1 MGALVFCVLEKIN
14 GAKWTQCPG
23 FFTRA
28 IVTIGHPDGHNF
40 IRDRAFENTNLY
52 DYRSSEYH
60 RQDELV
66 EKLDSVDG
74 RRDTETGGKKFFQF
88 YLRYKVPLF
97 TLLTVY
103 FQIAAHIYY
112 YTGERCTNRYTGL
125 QCNMNRANAAIRT
138 SPLTMV
144 SRTDLG
150 HEYWRLWTYQFVHAG
165 YEHLLTNSLVLLVL
179 EIPLELVHGPHRL
192 IPIYSTG
199 VVMGA
204 LVDLI
209 FTPTRAL
216 VGASGGVYT
225 LLTAHLANVV
235 LNFDLM
241 TTVGKIARIVPI
253 VLLIAAD
260 IAMVVWR
267 KISDAHDN
275 ISNAAHL
282 GGSLVGI
289 TLGIFVLKN
298 FHKQQWE
305 ERSRVVGFG
314 VFILIL
320 VAAVVLAL
328 VTIKDPT
335 MFKIA

>member
-165 YEHLLTNSLVLLVL
+165 YEHLLTNSLVLEQISVT
-179 EIPLELVHGPHRL
+179 
-192 IPIYSTG
+192 STG
-199 VVMGA
+199 DCGRIS
-204 LVDLI
+204 LY
-209 FTPTRAL
+209 TPGTSTCSPTVSSSSCSESR
-216 VGASGGVYT
+216 SSWYT
-225 LLTAHLANVV
+225 DRTDS
-235 LNFDLM
+235 F
-241 TTVGKIARIVPI
+241 R
-253 VLLIAAD
+253 
-260 IAMVVWR
+260 
-267 KISDAHDN
+267 
-275 ISNAAHL
+275 
-282 GGSLVGI
+282 
-289 TLGIFVLKN
+289 
-298 FHKQQWE
+298 
-305 ERSRVVGFG
+305 
-314 VFILIL
+314 FIR
-320 VAAVVLAL
+320 
-328 VTIKDPT
+328 PEW
-335 MFKIA
+335 

>member
-179 EIPLELVHGPHRL
+179 GIPLELVHGPHRL

-241 TTVGKIARIVPI
+241 TTVG
-253 VLLIAAD
+253 
-260 IAMVVWR
+260 